1 MTPLRA
7 LLHDSH
13 FRRGARDM
21 LDFAPG
27 IAAWALVT
35 GVAMAKT
42 PTAPPCVASQRWA
55 AYTKARA
62 TKGNNT
68 PSNTLRPNQTE
79 SSAWWRPNQALR
91 ANASKRQASN
101 QPTSIAIQGKGMAST
116 AARRNHL
123 GGLRFRLM
131 K

>member
-35 GVAMAKT
+35 GVAMAKSGLSL
-42 PTAPPCVASQRWA
+42 P
-55 AYTKARA
+55 
-62 TKGNNT
+62 
-68 PSNTLRPNQTE
+68 L
-79 SSAWWRPNQALR
+79 
-91 ANASKRQASN
+91 
-101 QPTSIAIQGKGMAST
+101 IAGAVWLGT
-116 AARRNHL
+116 RRLHHQL
-123 GGLRFRLM
+123 
-131 K
+131 